1 MRRTPADMP
10 RLFVTADPE
19 RPDRGRLDAAGARHL
34 RALRL
39 QPGDEITAI
48 LGPERRHRARIE
60 SIERSGAS
68 VVLGEAIEAAP
79 SDPRHPRVLA
89 VGLGDAARMDLV
101 VEKATELGATRIQPF
116 VAARSQVR
124 QVSAT
129 RLERW
134 RRIARSACEQCGRSV
149 PPEICPPIPFAA
161 LASASAKGGT
171 VLLFAQVEAARPL
184 AALGL
189 AASGAQPELTLVI
202 GPEGGFTDAEIAALS
217 ATAHKVKLT
226 SRTLRFET
234 AAIAALAAVAAL
246 LPDD

>member
-1 MRRTPADMP
+1 MRAAPADMP

-19 RPDRGRLDAAGARHL
+19 RPGRGRLDAGGARHL

-39 QPGDEITAI
+39 NPGDEITAI
-48 LGPERRHRARIE
+48 LGPDRRHRARIE

-79 SDPRHPRVLA
+79 CDPRHPRVLA

-116 VAARSQVR
+116 IAARSQVR
-124 QVSAT
+124 QVSAA

-134 RRIARSACEQCGRSV
+134 RRIARAASEQCGRSV
-149 PPEICPPIPFAA
+149 APEICPPVPFAA
-161 LASASAKGGT
+161 LASASAKGGA
-171 VLLFAQVEAARPL
+171 VLLFAQADTARPL

-189 AASGAQPELTLVI
+189 TESTAQRGLTLVI

-217 ATAHKVKLT
+217 ATAHTVKLA